1 VATGS
6 VGILKQTP
14 ESVTGAF
21 LEGGRRRITSKNRPI
36 NKRKMLTVHNA
47 RTHNLKNIS
56 VGFPLGCL
64 IALSGVSGSGKSSLL
79 KETLYKH
86 VRNHLLGRSDP
97 AGPCRRVTGWTA
109 IQRIVE
115 VDHSPIG
122 KTPRSVPAS
131 YVGFLTDIRRL
142 FSMTPEAKSRGYE
155 PGRFSFNIDGGR
167 CDACKGQGQPK
178 VKMSFLPD
186 VYVPCDACRGS
197 RFNTDTLA
205 VGYRGQT
212 IADVLNM
219 SFAQAL
225 RFFSAVPA
233 IRRPVEFVCTIGL
246 GYLKLGQPSPTLSG
260 GEAQRMKLAR
270 ELASPGSGHTL
281 FVLDEP
287 TTGLHRSDVE
297 LLLTVLQ
304 DLVDRDNTVAV
315 IEHNMD
321 VIRAADY
328 IIDVGPEG
336 GAGGG
341 QIVARGTPKRMLGK
355 AGRSHTARYLK
366 RYLEGMIDPD

>member
-1 VATGS
+1 MDGYSAD
-6 VGILKQTP
+6 
-14 ESVTGAF
+14 
-21 LEGGRRRITSKNRPI
+21 
-36 NKRKMLTVHNA
+36 
-47 RTHNLKNIS
+47 
-56 VGFPLGCL
+56 
-64 IALSGVSGSGKSSLL
+64 
-79 KETLYKH
+79 
-86 VRNHLLGRSDP
+86 GRSRP
-97 AGPCRRVTGWTA
+97 QPHR
-109 IQRIVE
+109 QN
-115 VDHSPIG
+115 
-122 KTPRSVPAS
+122 PRSVPAS

-142 FSMTPEAKSRGYE
+142 FSLTPEAKSRGYE

-167 CDACKGQGQPK
+167 CEACKGQGHPK
-178 VKMSFLPD
+178 IKMSFLPD

-205 VGYRGQT
+205 VSYRGQT

-233 IRRPVEFVCTIGL
+233 IRRSVEFVCNIGL

-270 ELASPGSGHTL
+270 ELAAPGSGHTF

-336 GAGGG
+336 GGGG
-341 QIVARGTPKRMLGK
+341 GRIVARGTPEQLLEKTR
-355 AGRSHTARYLK
+355 RSHTARYLK
-366 RYLEGMIDPD
+366 RYLEGKIDPD